1 MNLIIVLDD
10 DNGMMFNHRRQSQD
24 AVLRDYILRMA
35 ESTALW
41 MNAYTQ
47 KQFDSIPSYVHIS
60 EEPMDEARTGEF
72 CFVEDL
78 DASDYLDKI
87 EHLIIFRWNRR
98 YPGDFQFHIGLDEWK
113 LVKTSEFQGKSHE
126 KITKEVYMK

>member
-1 MNLIIVLDD
+1 MNLIVVVDE

-24 AVLRDYILRMA
+24 AILRDHILKMA

-41 MNAYTQ
+41 MNTYTR
-47 KQFDSIPSYVHIS
+47 KQFGSIPSYVHIS
-60 EEPMDEARTGEF
+60 ENPMDEAGTGEF

-78 DASDYLDKI
+78 EVSAYIEKI

-98 YPGDFQFHIGLDEWK
+98 YPGDFQFGIGLGGWK
-113 LVKTSEFQGKSHE
+113 LMKTYEFEGKSHE
-126 KITKEVYMK
+126 KITGEVYIR